1 MRIVAA
7 FFLLGV
13 GVLQMQPSL
22 GGREFYLMVLA
33 GGLGLAAAGA
43 LLARRASPAACRP
56 WLRAALLAVLAFVAG
71 FGWAGLRAEA
81 RLGDALAGTLEG
93 VDVVVRGRIASLPQA
108 VGEGWRFVFE
118 VEADGVGAD
127 GFGADEGKGGEG
139 KAGEERAGVAGVGET
154 GVPQHLLLS
163 WYPDR
168 RAPAVLPAL
177 TPGERWQFVVRLKR
191 PHGFVNPFGFD
202 YEAWLLERGVR
213 ATGYVRADARLLER
227 EPADFMQRV
236 HRLRAQLREQIL
248 GALADAPHAAI
259 LVALGVGDQQGIRAQ
274 DWAAFRRTGIGHLV
288 SISGLHVALVGLLC
302 GGGLGAVWR
311 RVPALVLRLPAQK
324 ARAVAAL
331 AGASAYALLAGM
343 GIPVLRAWLMLAV
356 VVLAMLSGRAV
367 MPSRVLA
374 IALFVVLVVDPW
386 AVLSAGFWLSFGA
399 VAVILACTGGRLRAM
414 SGWRA
419 ALRIQLA
426 LGVALSPLLLALFQS
441 FPLVSPLANLFA
453 VPLVSFVITPLVLAA
468 LALPTPVLLV
478 PAHAATAVMMAGV
491 ERLAALEHALWE
503 QAPPPPWLL
512 GAGLVAVGLV
522 LLPRATPGRL
532 AAPALL
538 LALLS
543 WQPPRP
549 AAGAFRAVV
558 LDVGQGLAVHVQTR
572 SRDLLFDAGPAYGGD
587 ADAGSRVVLPYLRA
601 AGVRRLDVLLLS
613 HEDIDHVGGAA
624 SVLQGIAVGEVIAGQ
639 PAGAPPWGQTLRPDT
654 AMRGCAAGQTWFWD
668 GVRFEILHP
677 ASAGGEDG
685 RLAHDNNHSCVL
697 RVRTAGGALLL
708 TGDIEAVAE
717 RAILVRHG
725 AEALAAEVVVS
736 AHHGSRSS
744 SSAAFVAATRATEVI
759 HAAGYRNAFGHPHAQ
774 VRERWAGAGAR
785 NWRTDSQGAVEARF
799 AATAGADVSV
809 GAWRSLRPRYW
820 HGR

>member
-22 GGREFYLMVLA
+22 GGREFYLVVLA
-33 GGLGLAAAGA
+33 GALGLAAAGT

-56 WLRAALLAVLAFVAG
+56 WLRAVLLAGLAFVAG

-81 RLGDALAGTLEG
+81 RLGDALAGALEG

-118 VEADGVGAD
+118 VEADGV
-127 GFGADEGKGGEG
+127 EVSGGT
-139 KAGEERAGVAGVGET
+139 AGEAGAGAT

-163 WYPDR
+163 WYPAR
-168 RAPAVLPAL
+168 RAPAALPAL

-191 PHGFVNPFGFD
+191 PHGFVNPSGFD

-213 ATGYVRADARLLER
+213 ATGYMRADARLLER
-227 EPADFMQRV
+227 EPAGFMQRV
-236 HRLRAQLREQIL
+236 HRLRAQLRERML

-274 DWAAFRRTGIGHLV
+274 DWAVFRRTGIGHLV

-311 RVPALVLRLPAQK
+311 RVPALALRLPAQK

-343 GIPVLRAWLMLAV
+343 GVPVLRAWLMLAV
-356 VVLAMLSGRAV
+356 VVLAMLSGRAAT
-367 MPSRVLA
+367 PSRVLA
-374 IALFVVLVVDPW
+374 IALFIVLVVDPW

-399 VAVILACTGGRLRAM
+399 VAVILACTGGRLRGVT
-414 SGWRA
+414 GWRA

-426 LGVALSPLLLALFQS
+426 LGVALTPLLLALFQS

-468 LALPTPVLLV
+468 LLLPTLLV
-478 PAHAATAVMMAGV
+478 PAHAATVVMMAGV

-512 GAGLVAVGLV
+512 GAGLVAVGLL

-549 AAGAFRAVV
+549 AAGTFRAVV

-572 SRDLLFDAGPAYGGD
+572 THDLLFDAGPAYGGD
-587 ADAGSRVVLPYLRA
+587 ADAGGRVVLPYLRA

-639 PAGAPPWGQTLRPDT
+639 PAGASSWVQALRPDT
-654 AMRGCAAGQTWFWD
+654 AMRGCAAGQRWSWD
-668 GVRFEILHP
+668 AVRFEILHP

-685 RLAHDNNHSCVL
+685 RLEHDNNRSCVL

-744 SSAAFVAATRATEVI
+744 SSVAFVEATRATEVI
-759 HAAGYRNAFGHPHAQ
+759 HAAGYRNAFGHPHAL

-785 NWRTDSQGAVEARF
+785 NWRTDLQGAVEVRF
-799 AATAGADVSV
+799 AGTAAEGVGI

>member
-1 MRIVAA
+1 MRIVAVS
-7 FFLLGV
+7 FLLGV
-13 GVLQMQPSL
+13 GGLQMQPSL
-22 GGREFYLMVLA
+22 AGREFYLMVLA
-33 GGLGLAAAGA
+33 GGLGVVAAGMPLCGRWVKRAAQRTWLRPA
-43 LLARRASPAACRP
+43 LLAA
-56 WLRAALLAVLAFVAG
+56 LAFVAG

-93 VDVVVRGRIASLPQA
+93 VDVVVRGRIVSLPQA

-118 VEADGVGAD
+118 AEAVEVEAGEAGA
-127 GFGADEGKGGEG
+127 
-139 KAGEERAGVAGVGET
+139 GET
-154 GVPQHLLLS
+154 GVPQRLLLS

-168 RAPAVLPAL
+168 RAAAGLPAPM
-177 TPGERWQFVVRLKR
+177 PGERWQFVVRLKR
-191 PHGFVNPFGFD
+191 PHGFANPSGFD

-213 ATGYVRADARLLER
+213 ATGYVRADARLLEG
-227 EPADFMQRV
+227 EPAGFMQRV
-236 HRLRAQLREQIL
+236 HRLRAQLRARML
-248 GALADAPHAAI
+248 DTLADAPHGAI

-274 DWAAFRRTGIGHLV
+274 DWAVFRRTGIGHLV

-302 GGGLGAVWR
+302 GGGLGAAWR
-311 RVPALVLRLPAQK
+311 RVPALALRLPAQK
-324 ARAVAAL
+324 AQALAAL

-356 VVLAMLSGRAV
+356 VVLAMLSGRAAA
-367 MPSRVLA
+367 PSRVLA
-374 IALFVVLVVDPW
+374 IALFIVLVVDPW
-386 AVLSAGFWLSFGA
+386 AVLSGGFWLSFGA
-399 VAVILACTGGRLRAM
+399 VAVILACTGGRLRAVA
-414 SGWRA
+414 GWRA

-426 LGVALSPLLLALFQS
+426 LSVALIPLLLALFQS
-441 FPLVSPLANLFA
+441 FPLASPLANLFA
-453 VPLVSFVITPLVLAA
+453 VPLVSFVITPLVLVA
-468 LALPTPVLLV
+468 LMLPTPVLLV
-478 PAHAATAVMMAGV
+478 LAHAATGVMMAGL

-512 GAGLVAVGLV
+512 GAGLVAVGLL

-572 SRDLLFDAGPAYGGD
+572 AHELLFDAGPAYGRD
-587 ADAGSRVVLPYLRA
+587 ADAGSRVILPYLRA

-613 HEDIDHVGGAA
+613 HEDIDHVGGAV
-624 SVLQGIAVGEVIAGQ
+624 SVVQGIAVGEVMAGQ
-639 PAGAPPWGQTLRPDT
+639 PAGALPWAQALRPGT
-654 AMRGCAAGQTWFWD
+654 ALRRCVAGQSWFWD
-668 GVRFEILHP
+668 GVRFDVLHP
-677 ASAGGEDG
+677 ASAGDGGG
-685 RLAHDNNHSCVL
+685 RLEHDNNRSCVL
-697 RVRTAGGALLL
+697 RVRAAGGALLL

-717 RAILVRHG
+717 RAILARHG
-725 AEALAAEVVVS
+725 AAALAAEVVVS

-744 SSAAFVAATRATEVI
+744 SSPAFVEASRATAVI
-759 HAAGYRNAFGHPHAQ
+759 HSAGHRNAFGHPHAQ
-774 VRERWAGAGAR
+774 VRARWAAAGAR

-799 AATAGADVSV
+799 AATADEGAGVS
-809 GAWRSLRPRYW
+809 AWRDVQPRYW

>member
-1 MRIVAA
+1 MRIVAVS
-7 FFLLGV
+7 FLLGV

-33 GGLGLAAAGA
+33 GGLGAVAAGMLLCGRWVKRAAHRTWLRPA
-43 LLARRASPAACRP
+43 LLAA
-56 WLRAALLAVLAFVAG
+56 LAFVAG

-118 VEADGVGAD
+118 VEA
-127 GFGADEGKGGEG
+127 GEVD
-139 KAGEERAGVAGVGET
+139 AGEVDAGEAGAGET
-154 GVPQHLLLS
+154 GVPQRLLLS

-168 RAPAVLPAL
+168 RAAAVLPAL

-191 PHGFVNPFGFD
+191 PHGFANPSGFD

-227 EPADFMQRV
+227 EPAGLMQQV
-236 HRLRAQLREQIL
+236 HRLRAQLRERML
-248 GALADAPHAAI
+248 AALVDAPHGAI

-274 DWAAFRRTGIGHLV
+274 DWAVFRRTGIGHLV

-302 GGGLGAVWR
+302 GGGVGAAWR
-311 RVPALVLRLPAQK
+311 RIPALALRLPAQK

-356 VVLAMLSGRAV
+356 VVLAMLSGRAAA
-367 MPSRVLA
+367 PSRVLA
-374 IALFVVLVVDPW
+374 IALFIVLVVDPW
-386 AVLSAGFWLSFGA
+386 AVLAGGFWLSFGA
-399 VAVILACTGGRLRAM
+399 VTVILACTGGRLRAVA
-414 SGWRA
+414 GWRA

-426 LGVALSPLLLALFQS
+426 LSVALIPLLLALFQS

-468 LALPTPVLLV
+468 LLLPMLLV
-478 PAHAATAVMMAGV
+478 PAHAATVAMMAV
-491 ERLAALEHALWE
+491 LERLAALEHALWE

-512 GAGLVAVGLV
+512 GAGLVAVGLL

-572 SRDLLFDAGPAYGGD
+572 SHELLFDAGPAYGGD
-587 ADAGSRVVLPYLRA
+587 ADAGGRVVLPYLRA
-601 AGVRRLDVLLLS
+601 TGVRRLDALLLS
-613 HEDIDHVGGAA
+613 HEDIDHVGGAV
-624 SVLQGIAVGEVIAGQ
+624 SVLDGIAVGEVMATEPDGLVHWAQ
-639 PAGAPPWGQTLRPDT
+639 ARRPDT
-654 AMRGCAAGQTWFWD
+654 ALRRCAAGQSWFWD
-668 GVRFEILHP
+668 GVRFDVLHP
-677 ASAGGEDG
+677 ASAGDGGG
-685 RLAHDNNHSCVL
+685 RLEHDNNRSCVL
-697 RVRTAGGALLL
+697 RVWAAGGALLL

-717 RAILVRHG
+717 RAILARHG
-725 AEALAAEVVVS
+725 AAAVAAEVVVS

-744 SSAAFVAATRATEVI
+744 SSPAFVEASRATAVI
-759 HAAGYRNAFGHPHAQ
+759 HSAGHRNAFGHPHAQ
-774 VRERWAGAGAR
+774 VRARWAAAGAR

-799 AATAGADVSV
+799 AATADEGAGVS
-809 GAWRSLRPRYW
+809 AWRDVQPRYW

>member
-1 MRIVAA
+1 MILLASSYAMRIVAVS
-7 FFLLGV
+7 FLLGV
-13 GVLQMQPSL
+13 GGLQMQPSL
-22 GGREFYLMVLA
+22 AGREFYLMVLA
-33 GGLGLAAAGA
+33 GGLGALAAGMLLCGRWVKRAAQRTWLRPA
-43 LLARRASPAACRP
+43 LLAA
-56 WLRAALLAVLAFVAG
+56 LAFVTG

-118 VEADGVGAD
+118 VEA
-127 GFGADEGKGGEG
+127 GEVE
-139 KAGEERAGVAGVGET
+139 AGEAGAGET
-154 GVPQHLLLS
+154 GVPQRLLLS
-163 WYPDR
+163 WYPAR
-168 RAPAVLPAL
+168 RAAAALPAPM
-177 TPGERWQFVVRLKR
+177 PGERWQFVVRLKR
-191 PHGFVNPFGFD
+191 PHGFANPSGFD

-213 ATGYVRADARLLER
+213 ATGYVRADARLLEG
-227 EPADFMQRV
+227 EPAGFMQRV
-236 HRLRAQLREQIL
+236 HRLRAQLRARML
-248 GALADAPHAAI
+248 DTLADAPHAAI

-274 DWAAFRRTGIGHLV
+274 DWAVFRRTGIGHLV

-302 GGGLGAVWR
+302 GGGLGAAWR
-311 RVPALVLRLPAQK
+311 RVPALALRLPAQK
-324 ARAVAAL
+324 AQALAAL

-356 VVLAMLSGRAV
+356 VVLAMLSGRAAA
-367 MPSRVLA
+367 PSRVLA
-374 IALFVVLVVDPW
+374 IALFIVLVIDPW
-386 AVLSAGFWLSFGA
+386 AVLSGGFWLSFGA
-399 VAVILACTGGRLRAM
+399 VAVILACTGGRLRAVA
-414 SGWRA
+414 GWRA

-426 LGVALSPLLLALFQS
+426 LGVALIPLLLALFQS
-441 FPLVSPLANLFA
+441 FPLLSPLANLFA

-468 LALPTPVLLV
+468 LLLPTLLV
-478 PAHAATAVMMAGV
+478 PAHAATVAMMAGV

-512 GAGLVAVGLV
+512 GAGLVAVGLL

-549 AAGAFRAVV
+549 AAGTFRAVV

-572 SRDLLFDAGPAYGGD
+572 SHDLLFDAGPAYGGD
-587 ADAGSRVVLPYLRA
+587 ADAGGRAVLPYLRA
-601 AGVRRLDVLLLS
+601 AGVRRLDALLLS

-624 SVLQGIAVGEVIAGQ
+624 SVLDGIAVGEVIAGQ
-639 PAGAPPWGQTLRPDT
+639 PAGAPPWAQALRPGT
-654 AMRGCAAGQTWFWD
+654 TMRRCAAGQSWFWD
-668 GVRFEILHP
+668 GVRFDVLHP
-677 ASAGGEDG
+677 ASASDGGG
-685 RLAHDNNHSCVL
+685 RLEHDNNRSCVL
-697 RVRTAGGALLL
+697 RVGTAGGALLL

-725 AEALAAEVVVS
+725 AAAFAAEVVVS

-744 SSAAFVAATRATEVI
+744 SSPAFVEASRAMEVI
-759 HAAGYRNAFGHPHAQ
+759 HSAGHRNVFGHPHAQ
-774 VRERWAGAGAR
+774 VWARWAAAGAR

-799 AATAGADVSV
+799 AAAAGADVSV

>member
-7 FFLLGV
+7 SFLFGV

-43 LLARRASPAACRP
+43 LRAQRASPGACCP
-56 WLRAALLAVLAFVAG
+56 WLRATLLAALAFVAG

-118 VEADGVGAD
+118 VEA
-127 GFGADEGKGGEG
+127 GEVE
-139 KAGEERAGVAGVGET
+139 AGEADAGEAGAGET
-154 GVPQHLLLS
+154 GVPQRLLLS

-168 RAPAVLPAL
+168 RAAAVLPAL

-191 PHGFVNPFGFD
+191 PHGFVNPSGFD

-213 ATGYVRADARLLER
+213 ATGYVRADARLLEG
-227 EPADFMQRV
+227 EPATFMQRV
-236 HRLRAQLREQIL
+236 HRLRAQVRERML
-248 GALADAPHAAI
+248 GVLADAPHAAI

-274 DWAAFRRTGIGHLV
+274 DWAVFRRTGIGHLV

-302 GGGLGAVWR
+302 GGGVGAAWR
-311 RVPALVLRLPAQK
+311 RVPALALRLPAQK

-356 VVLAMLSGRAV
+356 VVLAMLSGRAAA
-367 MPSRVLA
+367 PSRVLA
-374 IALFVVLVVDPW
+374 IALFIVLVVDPW
-386 AVLSAGFWLSFGA
+386 AVLSGGFWLSFGA
-399 VAVILACTGGRLRAM
+399 VAVILACTGGRLRAVA
-414 SGWRA
+414 GWRA

-426 LGVALSPLLLALFQS
+426 LSVALIPLLLALFQS

-453 VPLVSFVITPLVLAA
+453 IPLVSFVITPLVLIA
-468 LALPTPVLLV
+468 LMLPTPVLLV
-478 PAHAATAVMMAGV
+478 PAHAATGVMMAV
-491 ERLAALEHALWE
+491 LERLAALEHALWE

-512 GAGLVAVGLV
+512 GAGLVAVGLL

-572 SRDLLFDAGPAYGGD
+572 THDLLFDAGPAYGRD
-587 ADAGSRVVLPYLRA
+587 ADAGSRVILPYLRA

-613 HEDIDHVGGAA
+613 HEDIDHVGGAV
-624 SVLQGIAVGEVIAGQ
+624 SVVQGIAVGEVMATEPDGPVHWAQ
-639 PAGAPPWGQTLRPDT
+639 ARRPDT
-654 AMRGCAAGQTWFWD
+654 ALRRCAAGQHWSWD
-668 GVRFEILHP
+668 GVRFDVLHP
-677 ASAGGEDG
+677 ASTGGEGG
-685 RLAHDNNHSCVL
+685 RLGHGNNRSCVL
-697 RVRTAGGALLL
+697 RVRAAGGALLL

-717 RAILVRHG
+717 RAILARHG
-725 AEALAAEVVVS
+725 AAAIAAEVVVS

-744 SSAAFVAATRATEVI
+744 SSPAFVEASRATAVI
-759 HAAGYRNAFGHPHAQ
+759 HSAGHRNAFGHPHAQ
-774 VRERWAGAGAR
+774 VWARWAAAGAR
-785 NWRTDSQGAVEARF
+785 NWRTDRQGAVEARF